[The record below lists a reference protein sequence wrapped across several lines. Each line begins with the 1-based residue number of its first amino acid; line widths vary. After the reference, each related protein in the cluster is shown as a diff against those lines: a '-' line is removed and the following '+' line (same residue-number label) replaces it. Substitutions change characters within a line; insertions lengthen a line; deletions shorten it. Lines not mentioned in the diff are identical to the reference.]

1 MFEIKTT
8 KSTDKNKISFSIL
21 GQYEFVGRSSENNG
35 VQGYVDNLGYK
46 ANPKNTFSLVQVGE
60 SVCLFRQTEWYASQN
75 IFILLPRINELS
87 KTSLYVTT
95 SINRALYKYKSAYVY
110 PVLNDIK
117 QMTIKLPINNCG
129 IDFDFMEEFI
139 AELEAQRVA
148 ELEAYLK
155 VTGLKDYN
163 LTLEEKIALNNYN
176 DISFETFDLLDIF
189 DVRNTHNLLSSD
201 IVKNSGSVPYLCAS
215 TENNSVNTYITYDE
229 KYKEKGDCIFIGGK
243 TFVVSYQEKDFFSN
257 DSHNLALYYRGEQ
270 IDKLT
275 KLFLVTCINKSLGYK
290 YSWDNSISKTKI
302 RKDKIS
308 LAVKNK
314 KIDFSMASILISA
327 IQKLVIK
334 DVVLSLIHI

>member
-1 MFEIKTT
+1 M
-8 KSTDKNKISFSIL
+8 
-21 GQYEFVGRSSENNG
+21 
-35 VQGYVDNLGYK
+35 
-46 ANPKNTFSLVQVGE
+46 
-60 SVCLFRQTEWYASQN
+60 
-75 IFILLPRINELS
+75 
-87 KTSLYVTT
+87 
-95 SINRALYKYKSAYVY
+95 YKYKSAYVY

-275 KLFLVTCINKSLGYK
+275 KCVINILGIIVLVKPKLEKIK
-290 YSWDNSISKTKI
+290 Y
-302 RKDKIS
+302 
-308 LAVKNK
+308 
-314 KIDFSMASILISA
+314 
-327 IQKLVIK
+327 
-334 DVVLSLIHI
+334 H